1 MNESPQV
8 IFLDAVGTLFGVRG
22 SVGEVYAELA
32 RSFGVEVDAKPLNRA
47 FYESFKAAPPP
58 IFPDVAP
65 AELPVKEFEWW
76 RDIAIDTFRQMG
88 VLDRFADFDE
98 FFDRLYA
105 HFATADPWFV
115 YPDVYP
121 ALDRWRE
128 MGIALGIVSNF
139 DSRLYTVLN
148 VLDIGDFFSSVTIS
162 TEVGAAKPERQIFTT
177 ALNKHGCPAGAAWH
191 IGDSYS
197 ADYEGANASG
207 IKGIWLKR

>member
-1 MNESPQV
+1 MRESPQV
-8 IFLDAVGTLFGVRG
+8 IFLDAVGTLFGVRA
-22 SVGEVYAELA
+22 SVGDVYAELA

-128 MGIALGIVSNF
+128 MGIELGVVSNF

-177 ALNKHGCPAGAAWH
+177 ALNKHGCPAGEAWH

>member
-58 IFPDVAP
+58 IFPDIAP

-76 RDIAIDTFRQMG
+76 RDIAIATFSSMG

-148 VLDIGDFFSSVTIS
+148 ALDIGEFFTSVTIS

-177 ALNKHGCPAGAAWH
+177 ALDKHGCPAGAAWH

>member
-76 RDIAIDTFRQMG
+76 RDIAINTFRQMG

-162 TEVGAAKPERQIFTT
+162 TEVGAAKPERQIFTK
-177 ALNKHGCPAGAAWH
+177 ALDKHGCPAGAAWH